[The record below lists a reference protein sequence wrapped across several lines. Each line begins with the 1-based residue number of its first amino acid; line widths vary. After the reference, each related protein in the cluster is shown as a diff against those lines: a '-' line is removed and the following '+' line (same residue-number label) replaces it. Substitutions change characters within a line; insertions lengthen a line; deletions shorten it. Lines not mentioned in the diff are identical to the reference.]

1 MVCFI
6 SRVGGCS
13 DIPFWN
19 AEEEEKRR
27 KTCKD
32 MVKIRSRLTGTQ
44 WIAAGFLTIILGGAL
59 LLMLPVSSRTGEWTD
74 FLSSLFTAASATC
87 VTGLV
92 VVDTYQHWSLFGQLV
107 ILLMI
112 QTGGL
117 GFVTIGVTI
126 LLLMG
131 RKIGLADRGLL
142 KDSVNTLEIGGIVRL
157 AQLIIRGTLL
167 IEGLGAVLLS
177 IRFIPELGVLE
188 GVYYGIFHSISAFCN
203 AGFDLMGRYEAYSSL
218 VRYADDWLVNLT
230 VMGLILVGGLG
241 FVVWSDVWKHRF
253 QFKKYR
259 LHTKMVLTALVVLL
273 IVPSILF
280 WLLERNGVL
289 SGLNG
294 SGQLLGVAFASVTPR
309 TAGFNT
315 TDVAA
320 MGDAGKLLTIILMLI
335 GGNPG
340 STAGGVKTTTI
351 MVLLLYI
358 VAMIRHTDGVNIYGR
373 RLENGMIEKA
383 AVVFTLTLTMA
394 VSAAFLIC
402 AVDGLPLADVLLET
416 FSAVNTVGMSTGI
429 TRELGTVSRIAIIIL
444 MYGGRIGSLSFALAL
459 TDRRTRS
466 GVRQPMERINI
477 G

>member
-1 MVCFI
+1 MF
-6 SRVGGCS
+6 
-13 DIPFWN
+13 
-19 AEEEEKRR
+19 A
-27 KTCKD
+27 
-32 MVKIRSRLTGTQ
+32 KIRNRLTGTQ

-177 IRFIPELGVLE
+177 IRFIPELGVAE
-188 GVYYGIFHSISAFCN
+188 GIYYGIFHSISAFCN

-253 QFKKYR
+253 QFGKYR
-259 LHTKMVLTALVVLL
+259 LHTKMVLTALVILL
-273 IVPSILF
+273 IVPSVLF
-280 WLLERNGVL
+280 WLLEQNGVL
-289 SGLNG
+289 AGLDG
-294 SGQLLGVAFASVTPR
+294 SGRFLGAAFAAVTPR

-315 TDVAA
+315 TEVAA
-320 MGDAGKLLTIILMLI
+320 MGDAGKLLTMILMLI

-340 STAGGVKTTTI
+340 STAGGVKTTTV

-373 RLENGMIEKA
+373 RLENGMLEKA

-402 AVDGLPLADVLLET
+402 AVDGLPLTDVLLET

-429 TRELGTVSRIAIIIL
+429 TRELGTLSRIAVIVL

-459 TDRRTRS
+459 TDKRTRS
-466 GVRQPMERINI
+466 GIRQPMERINI